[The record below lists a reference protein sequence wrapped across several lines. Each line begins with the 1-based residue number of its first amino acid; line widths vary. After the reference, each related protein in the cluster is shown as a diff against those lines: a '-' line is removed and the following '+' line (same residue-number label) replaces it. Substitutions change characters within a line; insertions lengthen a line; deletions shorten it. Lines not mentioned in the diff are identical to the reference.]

1 MLKGINKL
9 LTGDLLKAL
18 CDMGHG
24 DVVAI
29 VDANYPAHTMAK
41 KLISY
46 PGISATDLL
55 RAIAEILPLDHISV
69 APALLMEM
77 EPEDRNSGMDEPAI
91 WSEFTDIIR
100 REYGKEKKVGKISR
114 QEYYDMSKEACLIIQ
129 TGEERLYGDIIL
141 VKGVL

>member
-1 MLKGINKL
+1 MLKGVDKL

-24 DVVAI
+24 DVLAI
-29 VDANYPAHTMAK
+29 VDANYPANTMAK

-46 PGISATDLL
+46 PGISATELL
-55 RAIAEILPLDHISV
+55 RAIVKVLPLDHISKE
-69 APALLMEM
+69 PALLMEL
-77 EPEDRNSGMDEPAI
+77 EPGDKNAGMDDPVI
-91 WSEFTDIIR
+91 WSEFTDIIK

-114 QEYYDMSKEACLIIQ
+114 QEYYDMSKAACLIVQ

-141 VKGVL
+141 IKGVI